1 MKKENNLFSIDSTSR
16 RLFVPRAMEWKLN
29 STITG
34 TKEFTINA
42 WIDIEDLEQFLND
55 SVDKEWNSYILGNI
69 KKELIPS
76 GILIAVPSKQESR
89 KKCLKK
95 MMKDAK

>member
-16 RLFVPRAMEWKLN
+16 TLSVSRQMDGK
-29 STITG
+29 SG

-42 WIDIEDLEQFLND
+42 WVDIKDLEQFLND
-55 SVDKEWNSYILGNI
+55 SIDKEWNSYILGNI
-69 KKELIPS
+69 KKELVPA

-89 KKCLKK
+89 KECLSK